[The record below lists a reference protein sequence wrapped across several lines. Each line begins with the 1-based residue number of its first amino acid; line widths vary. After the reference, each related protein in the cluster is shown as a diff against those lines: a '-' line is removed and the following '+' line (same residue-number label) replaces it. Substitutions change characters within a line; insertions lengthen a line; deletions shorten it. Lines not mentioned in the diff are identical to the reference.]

1 MAGIGFEL
9 RKILSEETL
18 GSTLRAYTYAG
29 LISAGPFILSIF
41 GILLVGL
48 LTASLVARPALVI
61 QFQVSV
67 TWLIA
72 VSLIL
77 TGAVQLAFTRFISDR
92 LFENR
97 ADLVLPCYNTVCL
110 LVTAVGGV
118 LGLILMFTAF
128 AQQPLI
134 YRVLMLMGFV
144 TLCNIWIAV
153 IFLTSVKQYRAVL
166 MVFLLGYGLTV
177 LASYSLYRYGLEGL
191 LGGFVLGQLLLL
203 LGANAVIWHNYPAT
217 SYLSAAFFKRRTLY
231 TSLIWVGL
239 FFNLGVWID
248 KFMFWYASTGHT
260 VIGPLRASLIY
271 DIPIFLAYLS
281 VIPGM
286 AMFLLRIETDFV
298 DHYNGFYDAI
308 RDGGTLQEIQEM
320 RTRMISSARTGLYE
334 IFKIQAIVCL
344 LVIAFGEPLL
354 AAIGIS
360 TLYLPL
366 LQIDVVAAALQVLF
380 LGILNIFFYLDRRG
394 LVLILTALF
403 LVLNA
408 GLTWI
413 TLLIGPTAYGFGFT
427 GALLITV
434 VLSVYCLDR
443 CFDRLEFRTYMLQK
457 YV

>member
-9 RKILSEETL
+9 RKILSEDSL
-18 GSTLRAYTYAG
+18 GSTLKAYTYAG
-29 LISAGPFILSIF
+29 MISAGPFILSIF
-41 GILLVGL
+41 GILLIGV
-48 LTASLVARPALVI
+48 LTASLVVPPALVV

-92 LFENR
+92 LFEKR
-97 ADLVLPCYNTVCL
+97 FDLVLPCYNTVCL
-110 LVTAVGGV
+110 LATVVAGA
-118 LGLILMFTAF
+118 LGLVLMFTAF
-128 AQQPLI
+128 SGLSLI

-166 MVFLLGYGLTV
+166 FIFLLGYGLTV
-177 LASYSLYRYGLEGL
+177 LASYSLHRYGLEGL
-191 LGGFVLGQLLLL
+191 LGGFVLGQVVLL
-203 LGANAVIWHNYPAT
+203 LGANALIWHNYPSRA
-217 SYLSAAFFKRRTLY
+217 YLSGAVFERRTLY

-239 FFNLGVWID
+239 FFNLGIWID
-248 KFMFWYASTGHT
+248 KFMFWYASTGQQ

-298 DHYNGFYDAI
+298 EHYNGFYGAI
-308 RDGGTLQEIQEM
+308 RDGGTLQEIQGM
-320 RTRMISSARTGLYE
+320 RDRMVDSARTGLYE

-344 LVIAFGEPLL
+344 LVIAFGGPLL
-354 AAIGIS
+354 ETIGIS

-394 LVLILTALF
+394 LVLALTTLF

-408 GLTWI
+408 ALTWL
-413 TLLIGPTAYGFGFT
+413 TLLIGPMAYGFGFA

-434 VLSVYCLDR
+434 VISVYSLDR

>member
-9 RKILSEETL
+9 RKILAKDTL
-18 GSTLRAYTYAG
+18 GSTLKAYSYAG

-48 LTASLVARPALVI
+48 LTVTLVVPAFLVV

-92 LFENR
+92 IFEER
-97 ADLVLPCYNTVCL
+97 FDLVLPCYNTVCL
-110 LVTAVGGV
+110 LATLVSGVVGMV
-118 LGLILMFTAF
+118 LMFTVFREQSIA
-128 AQQPLI
+128 
-134 YRVLMLMGFV
+134 YRMLMLVGFV
-144 TLCNIWIAV
+144 VLCNIWIAV
-153 IFLTSVKQYRAVL
+153 IFLTSVKQYGAVL
-166 MVFLLGYGLTV
+166 WVFLIGYGVTAI
-177 LASYSLYRYGLEGL
+177 ASYALHRFGLEGL
-191 LGGFVLGQLLLL
+191 LGGFVLGQVLLL
-203 LGANAVIWHNYPAT
+203 LGANTLIWHNYPSS
-217 SYLSAAFFKRRTLY
+217 SYLSAAVLQRRSLY
-231 TSLIWVGL
+231 SSLVLVGL
-239 FFNLGVWID
+239 FFNLGIWID
-248 KFMFWYASTGHT
+248 KFMFWYSSTGQQ

-271 DIPIFLAYLS
+271 DIPIFIAYLS

-298 DHYNGFYDAI
+298 AHYDSFYNAI
-308 RDGGTLQEIQEM
+308 RDGGTLQEIEEM
-320 RTRMISSARTGLYE
+320 RNRMTRSARTGLYE
-334 IFKIQAIVCL
+334 ILKVQAIVCL
-344 LVIAFGEPLL
+344 LIVAFGGPLL
-354 AAIGIS
+354 EAIGIS
-360 TLYLPL
+360 TLYVPL

-394 LVLILTALF
+394 LVLALTALF

-408 GLTWI
+408 GLTWL
-413 TLLIGPTAYGFGFT
+413 TLEIGPTAYGFGFA

-434 VLSVYCLDR
+434 VVSIYALDR
-443 CFDRLEFRTYMLQK
+443 CFDKLEFRTYMLQK